1 MSCLSVGSMRA
12 VGKKNLNMV
21 NFFGCGRIGG
31 SIFGVKKPEVD
42 QHVLHFLTARIMTA
56 DLRFGV
62 IAYNVDLC
70 DHPA

>member
-21 NFFGCGRIGG
+21 NFFAWGRTGG
-31 SIFGVKKPEVD
+31 SIFGVKKSEID
-42 QHVLHFLTARIMTA
+42 QYILHFLTVRIMAA